1 MADRLL
7 PLLRR
12 RHEGRGQSMRDIVID
27 IVSIEILIFV
37 TIGLALGIF
46 YLVILA
52 KDEIN
57 EYKAKRKGG
66 ERECG

>member
-1 MADRLL
+1 
-7 PLLRR
+7 
-12 RHEGRGQSMRDIVID
+12 MRDIVID